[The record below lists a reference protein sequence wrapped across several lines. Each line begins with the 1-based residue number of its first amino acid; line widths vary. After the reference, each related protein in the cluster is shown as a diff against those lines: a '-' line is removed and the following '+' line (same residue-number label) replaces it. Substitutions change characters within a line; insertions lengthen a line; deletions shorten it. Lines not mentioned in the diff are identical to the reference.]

1 MTVSARP
8 YLTAGVAALAAGM
21 IAVPTSI
28 APPTSSPAVVH
39 DARIALAAATRPVP
53 APVALPAAFVVVPGQ
68 RAAAPTA
75 AVAVSPKVAATA
87 AVAASPKVAA
97 TAVPAAPSALV
108 AFPGVADAIING
120 YNAVLPYVNYG
131 VDLAQYAVGW
141 IPVAG
146 IFAPQ
151 IGIFY
156 YNLIQPIVTSAVY
169 NTAYV
174 IGGNIGFIQAVSNV
188 INDSVNAGIGFV
200 NAEINWALSFL
211 PPLPPPLPLAAT
223 QTTPLKTALVAG
235 EPVTESAA
243 AEKPDTKV
251 AGPVEATTKE
261 APVAEK
267 APKAADP
274 ASTETVKGEA
284 AAVQEP
290 VTTKPETEPET
301 EPASTTKTAT
311 SSSSGGVAAQG
322 EVRGGTTS
330 AADPKPA
337 ETSKDG
343 EPSGQKPDKPTDKPA
358 DKPAEKPAES
368 GAGADGKAGAKDTHA
383 GKGSTGTDGAK
394 KDTPKKDAAKKG

>member
-21 IAVPTSI
+21 IAAPTSI
-28 APPTSSPAVVH
+28 APPAPSPAVVH
-39 DARIALAAATRPVP
+39 DARIALAASTGP
-53 APVALPAAFVVVPGQ
+53 APAPLGLPAAFVVVPGQ
-68 RAAAPTA
+68 PAAAP
-75 AVAVSPKVAATA
+75 TA
-87 AVAASPKVAA
+87 AVAASPKVKAA
-97 TAVPAAPSALV
+97 VSPKVAAAAPSALV

-131 VDLAQYAVGW
+131 VNLAQYAVGW

-156 YNLIQPIVTSAVY
+156 YNLIEPIVTSAVY

-174 IGGNIGFIQAVSNV
+174 IGGDIGFIQAVSNV
-188 INDSVNAGIGFV
+188 INDSVAAGTGFV

-211 PPLPPPLPLAAT
+211 PPLPPLPPLSLAAT
-223 QTTPLKTALVAG
+223 QTTTLKTALVAG
-235 EPVTESAA
+235 EPAGQPVAESAT
-243 AEKPDTKV
+243 AEKPDTNV
-251 AGPVEATTKE
+251 AGSVEATTKE

-267 APKAADP
+267 APKPSDP

-284 AAVQEP
+284 AALQEP
-290 VTTKPETEPET
+290 ITTKPETVPEPK
-301 EPASTTKTAT
+301 PTTTTTT

-330 AADPKPA
+330 AADPKAA
-337 ETSKDG
+337 EASKDG
-343 EPSGQKPDKPTDKPA
+343 EPSGQKPGKPSDSTTEKSA
-358 DKPAEKPAES
+358 DKSAEKPAES
-368 GAGADGKAGAKDTHA
+368 GAGADAKAGAKGSDG
-383 GKGSTGTDGAK
+383 GKGSTGSDGAK
-394 KDTPKKDAAKKG
+394 KDTPKKG